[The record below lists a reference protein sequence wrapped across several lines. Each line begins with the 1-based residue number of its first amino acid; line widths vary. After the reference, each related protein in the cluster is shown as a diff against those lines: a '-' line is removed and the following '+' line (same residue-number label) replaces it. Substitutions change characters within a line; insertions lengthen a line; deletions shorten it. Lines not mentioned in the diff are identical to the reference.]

1 MDPSW
6 VQGELGGPGQLLPQ
20 PPAASSTR
28 GAAAKAHPVSVLSAL
43 KHGQAPSS
51 PRQCAVLCERAI
63 SHTRAPACMLRMR
76 AEANT
81 DTGTNISSC
90 PWQELPAPLCMCAEA
105 NTKGVKPPMWVHAPC
120 APQTHV
126 RQCAHVMHPKCKSI
140 AGVYTRMAVSH
151 TSMQLREPTEMLI
164 PCAHRHSQRWSPP
177 HTGVH

>member
-1 MDPSW
+1 MARGPGVGEEASACSQRPPAVPDNLVSPGGLGSGEEATSVDPSW

-51 PRQCAVLCERAI
+51 PMQCAVLCERAI

-81 DTGTNISSC
+81 DTGTNISSFRNMRALGRSY
-90 PWQELPAPLCMCAEA
+90 LP
-105 NTKGVKPPMWVHAPC
+105 PC
-120 APQTHV
+120 ACVQKRT
-126 RQCAHVMHPKCKSI
+126 
-140 AGVYTRMAVSH
+140 
-151 TSMQLREPTEMLI
+151 
-164 PCAHRHSQRWSPP
+164 QRA
-177 HTGVH
+177 